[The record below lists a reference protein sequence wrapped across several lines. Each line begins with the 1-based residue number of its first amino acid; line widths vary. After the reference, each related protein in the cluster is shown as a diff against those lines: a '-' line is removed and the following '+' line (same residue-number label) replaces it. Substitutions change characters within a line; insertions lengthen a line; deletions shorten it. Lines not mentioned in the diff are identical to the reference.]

1 MPCSA
6 DFIGVPDW
14 RSLEAFARLFPQI
27 DPRDFMFM
35 GTTHNDTAP
44 VYAYKH
50 SDTRRYLHLDAA
62 GHAYRHTGRVNSP
75 TNPLTPLP
83 SPLPEIER
91 VLS

>member
-14 RSLEAFARLFPQI
+14 RALEAFARLFPQI

-35 GTTHNDTAP
+35 GTTHNDTTP

-50 SDTRRYLHLDAA
+50 HDTRRVLHLDAQ
-62 GHAYRHTGRVNSP
+62 GHAYRYSGTGTYAS
-75 TNPLTPLP
+75 LP